1 KGNIDAAEMFRTFN
15 MGIGMIAIVP
25 ESSVEDLLH
34 QFKAHG
40 EEPYLIGEIRAAK
53 AGADRQV
60 VFAEIA

>member
-1 KGNIDAAEMFRTFN
+1 MFRTFN